1 MMNVNKKQPRKKQ
14 TKARLSDI
22 EKQIDNII
30 EVMSGVI
37 IVNVN
42 ATMAVLDNYIQ
53 MNGDVDKLQKYIENH
68 IIKQKMKENK
78 DEQESN
84 EASGQKE
91 QAEGS
96 RVTEAGSKVS

>member
-1 MMNVNKKQPRKKQ
+1 MYMNKKQERKKQ
-14 TKARLSDI
+14 TKARLSDV

-68 IIKQKMKENK
+68 IKQTMKEKKN
-78 DEQESN
+78 EQKSN

-91 QAEGS
+91 QTKGS
-96 RVTEAGSKVS
+96 RVTKDGSKVS

>member
-1 MMNVNKKQPRKKQ
+1 MYMNKKQERKKQ
-14 TKARLSDI
+14 TKARLSDV

-37 IVNVN
+37 MVNVN

-68 IIKQKMKENK
+68 IKQTMKENK

-84 EASGQKE
+84 EATGQKK
-91 QAEGS
+91 QAAGS
-96 RVTEAGSKVS
+96 RITEVGSKVS